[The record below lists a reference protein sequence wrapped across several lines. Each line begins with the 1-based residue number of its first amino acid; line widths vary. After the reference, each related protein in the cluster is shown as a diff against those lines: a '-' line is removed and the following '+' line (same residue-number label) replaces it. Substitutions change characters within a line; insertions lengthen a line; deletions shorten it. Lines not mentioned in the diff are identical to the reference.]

1 MHNINYFLKRSVFLI
16 LFMMFL
22 DNDLVTI
29 ADATDFSH
37 AREYS
42 KNGIVK
48 MIILGKYDVFERTYK

>member
-1 MHNINYFLKRSVFLI
+1 MHNINYFLKRSVFFI

>member
-1 MHNINYFLKRSVFLI
+1 
-16 LFMMFL
+16 MMFL

-48 MIILGKYDVFERTYK
+48 MIILGKYDVFERTYKQIGPNPFILNLL

>member
-1 MHNINYFLKRSVFLI
+1 MSVI
-16 LFMMFL
+16 LHFFIKCFL
-22 DNDLVTI
+22 DNDLITI

-48 MIILGKYDVFERTYK
+48 MIVFGKYDIFERSYK